1 MKIYIREEYKLEM
14 QMLIMILYFKLAA
27 PICII
32 IALCMWKNASEIQK
46 GEDASSVIATL
57 YMLMTIIIKIMMGQI
72 IKF

>member
-1 MKIYIREEYKLEM
+1 M
-14 QMLIMILYFKLAA
+14 QMLMMIPYFKLAA

-32 IALCMWKNASEIQK
+32 IALCMWKNASEIYK
-46 GEDASSVIATL
+46 GEDVSSVIATL